1 VLEEKASKSSLN
13 EDDSLHSSE
22 TESGGKEALTLTE
35 KSALETEPESK
46 LPSLDASGIAEFI
59 RFDCCPRYFKLRFD
73 DKKEKKSG
81 WPEAFHKP
89 LSPLLYTAGKT
100 LEFKT
105 VEELKTKVADYQDFS
120 CYDPKKQTSGWEGA
134 WSKSLQAIRGFIESA
149 LSVDS
154 STEYKPVL
162 IYQAPM
168 MGNIGLWEIKGI
180 ADLIGVWPSRN
191 GKVKIRIF
199 EIKSS
204 WKEQTAHRI
213 QVAIYVLL
221 LTKALG
227 ELVHKIDFEG
237 GVINKESD
245 LEKLDPQS
253 LPSFRLE
260 PLIQDV
266 QRLLS
271 GNGELYRIHQIAL
284 SEVPYQLSWRCD
296 NCGFNECCV
305 VRAIEKE
312 SVALLNLTRGEQKAL
327 KQHGILRLEDLA
339 KLKVVPK
346 LDDQRPYN
354 FKEIAVLDPEK
365 VQPLSADPVIGAKL
379 DRLIQRAQ
387 FMLYGIRP
395 NSPYVNKVRAM
406 PWLTGT
412 GFGTL
417 PEDSPQNGAD
427 TSLSFRPDGMIRVYL
442 HVEWDFLQN
451 IISMISARVSCT
463 RYKGQSISLSK
474 IVTALPE
481 LQEECRIQERNM
493 LEAFFADLVKAIN
506 AMALEVGSPDEAP
519 IHLYFYTRQERDHLM
534 DAVRR
539 HSLMMTTAHAVQDL
553 LGLRQ
558 AIDQPMFSILQ
569 DEIMLRKAAGYP
581 STGLLPVIKQSGFF
595 DPNQWVVKRKDG
607 TLLDLRRVFHDGFFN
622 FELPYVRNPD
632 GSMSFLLASDARRPE
647 GYYPGRARFGNQIP
661 IEYLWAAKGRLDS
674 GKETDLKKIMV
685 EKRMWCD
692 YPHKTRRIS
701 DEDLTLLGEQLC
713 SALEH
718 IERSLSIRNRRLGK
732 KPIAIPKIAEFTLGQ
747 ATLERSCR
755 EFLDLEYFA
764 KRQEL
769 YQHYALLP
777 CQRVA
782 TGRSVIFKCLSAE
795 ETDRDF
801 IVRGKLIYEGLGLPK
816 SECIV
821 NACRVKGSDDSGS
834 GDWMVATEIRINE
847 QGQFEETKQRS
858 PSQIEK
864 SARVI
869 VEKVDLRKME
879 LTIKVVSW
887 PSGKSRRY
895 STWHDLPTTD
905 EEKARNSKHMQLFEV
920 GRNYILDE
928 LADDIIS
935 ERAAKCL
942 DYAANNELYCL
953 LEGFLAGTS
962 KPSER
967 RALAKQHAKDFL
979 GWVDHTTFPPK
990 PEQNRFIDRV
1000 FGKEQVVMLQGPPGT
1015 GKTETLQL
1023 AVLAHIA
1030 SHNPVGRCRVL
1041 MVAPTHKAI
1050 HEFVI
1055 KLAKSW
1061 RSYCKE
1067 GDSDLVNL
1075 RIYRVLNSSAKAVD
1089 GVKYV
1094 NYNEDEEVVTEL
1106 KDALS
1111 SQDKLVSD
1119 STGTFPLVLCVTP
1132 PGLYGLM
1139 KKIGGK
1145 EPSWDEGFFDLLVV
1159 DEASMMRLP
1168 ELILSGAFVNKN
1180 AQILVAGDH
1189 RQLPPIQAHNW
1200 EKEDRRTIE
1209 EMASFLSAMD
1219 FLRLLRQE
1227 DLGIEHVK
1235 SLHKADIP
1243 TERLSETHRCHQVVA
1258 QFLKEWVYH
1267 KDGIDFRSDQTQ
1279 TLPYVSPSTEGLKV
1293 VLEPE
1298 NIFVLVVHDEMES
1311 FQSNLVEA
1319 KIVDTLVRSGVKSEG
1334 VGVVTPHNAQ
1344 RGVVKNLLLDG
1355 YENVRVDTVERFQ
1368 GGEGDFIIISSTVSD
1383 PDYVRSESDFLLNLN
1398 RINVAISRMKK
1409 KLVIVAS
1416 RSIFEFMPQ
1425 DAKDYDKALLWRG
1438 IAQTVGFT
1446 ANSIPKWKGSLSEF
1460 LGKTAQE
1467 VEVEVYVKPSTT

>member
-1 VLEEKASKSSLN
+1 MEEKAGDSGLQKIGPTYSKGIKLLKPKSNSSPGN
-13 EDDSLHSSE
+13 SI
-22 TESGGKEALTLTE
+22 E
-35 KSALETEPESK
+35 KMPT
-46 LPSLDASGIAEFI
+46 LDASGIAEYI
-59 RFDCCPRYFKLRFD
+59 RFDCCPRYFKLRFED
-73 DKKEKKSG
+73 TEEKHRK

-89 LSPLLYTAGKT
+89 LSPLLFTAGKQ
-100 LEFKT
+100 LEEKT
-105 VEELKTKVADYQDFS
+105 VKELKTKAADYQDFT
-120 CYDPKKQTSGWEGA
+120 CFDPKKQVGKWEEA
-134 WSKSLQAIRGFIESA
+134 WPKSCQALTEIVENAFSA
-149 LSVDS
+149 KAGI
-154 STEYKPVL
+154 EYKPALV
-162 IYQAPM
+162 YQAPM
-168 MGNIGLWEIKGI
+168 MGHIGLWDIKGI
-180 ADLIGVWPSRN
+180 ADLIAIWPN
-191 GKVKIRIF
+191 IDGKVKIRIF

-204 WKEQTAHRI
+204 WREQTAHRI

-221 LTKALG
+221 LIEALG
-227 ELVHKIDFEG
+227 KLSTKIEFEG

-245 LEKLDPQS
+245 LEKLEPKQ

-260 PLIQDV
+260 PLMQDI

-271 GNGELYRIHQIAL
+271 GNGELNRIHKKPL
-284 SEVPYQLSWRCD
+284 NEVEYQLSWRCD
-296 NCGFNECCV
+296 NCGYNECCV
-305 VRAIEKE
+305 ICAVESE

-327 KQHGILRLEDLA
+327 SQQGIFRLEDLA
-339 KLKVVPK
+339 RLKAVPK
-346 LDDQRPYN
+346 PEDLRPYN
-354 FKEIAVLDPEK
+354 FKEIPALDNKK
-365 VQPLSADPVIGAKL
+365 VQLLSSDPVIGGKL

-387 FMLYGIRP
+387 FMLSAVRP
-395 NSPYVNKVRAM
+395 NSPFSNKVRYM
-406 PWLTGT
+406 PWVTGT
-412 GFGTL
+412 GYGTL
-417 PEDSPQNGAD
+417 PEDSPYEGED
-427 TSLSFRPDGMIRVYL
+427 TAISFRPDGMIRVYF
-442 HVEWDFLQN
+442 HIQWDYLLN
-451 IISMISARVSCT
+451 IISMISARVNCT
-463 RYKGQSISLSK
+463 RFKGKPITLSK
-474 IVTALPE
+474 IVNVLPKE
-481 LQEECRIQERNM
+481 QKEAVEEEKNL
-493 LEAFFADLVKAIN
+493 LEAFFVDLTKAIN
-506 AMALEVGSPDEAP
+506 SVATEVGSPDEAP

-534 DAVRR
+534 EAVRR
-539 HSLMMTTAHAVQDL
+539 HSLYMTTAHAVQDL

-558 AIDQPMFSILQ
+558 AIDQPMFSIIQ
-569 DEIMLRKAAGYP
+569 DEIILRKAVGYH
-581 STGLLPVIKQSGFF
+581 STGILPVLKQCCFF
-595 DPNQWVVKRKDG
+595 DSNQWTVNRKDG
-607 TLLDLRRVFHDGFFN
+607 SRLDMRLTFRDGFFN
-622 FELPYVRNPD
+622 FEMPYARSPS
-632 GSMSFLLASDARRPE
+632 GAMSFILSSDDIRRKD
-647 GYYPGRARFGNQIP
+647 GYYPARTRFGNQIP
-661 IEYLWAAKGRLDS
+661 IEYIWGAKGRLDIS
-674 GKETDLKKIMV
+674 QLEGHEKIMV
-685 EKRMWCD
+685 EKRLWCD
-692 YPHKTRRIS
+692 YPQKTRRLS
-701 DEDLTLLGEQLC
+701 EEDLMLLGERLC
-713 SALEH
+713 LALEY

-732 KPIAIPKIAEFTLGQ
+732 KPINIPKITEFTLGCS
-747 ATLERSCR
+747 TLERSCR

-764 KRQEL
+764 KRQDM

-782 TGRSVIFKCLSAE
+782 NGRSVIFECLSAE
-795 ETDRDF
+795 EFDKDF
-801 IVRGKLIYEGLGLPK
+801 VVRGKLIYEGLGLPK
-816 SECIV
+816 SDCIV

-834 GDWMVATEIRINE
+834 GDWMVATEIKVNA
-847 QGQFEETKQRS
+847 QGQFEEANQRS
-858 PSQIEK
+858 PSHVER

-887 PSGKSRRY
+887 PSGKTRKY

-905 EEKARNSKHMQLFEV
+905 KEKAANSKHMQLFEV
-920 GRNYILDE
+920 GRKYILDE

-942 DYAANNELYCL
+942 DYAADNALYGL
-953 LEGFLAGTS
+953 LSGFLAGTN

-967 RALAKQHAKDFL
+967 TELAKENAATFL
-979 GWVDHTTFPPK
+979 GWVNHSRLPPK
-990 PEQNRFIDRV
+990 PEQSRFVNRV
-1000 FGKEQVVMLQGPPGT
+1000 FGKEQIVMLQGPPGT
-1015 GKTETLQL
+1015 GKTETLQV

-1030 SHNPVGRCRVL
+1030 AHKAAGKCRVL

-1050 HEFVI
+1050 HEFVT

-1061 RSYCKE
+1061 RTYCKE
-1067 GDSDLVNL
+1067 GNSDLAEL
-1075 RIYRVLNSSAKAVD
+1075 RIYQVVNSHVSSTKSPD
-1089 GVKYV
+1089 GIKYV
-1094 NYNEDEEVVTEL
+1094 NYNEDEDAVTEL

-1111 SQDKLVSD
+1111 SQDKLVAN
-1119 STGTFPLVLCVTP
+1119 STAGFPMVLCVTP

-1145 EPSWDEGFFDLLVV
+1145 EPAWNEGYFDLLVV

-1235 SLHKADIP
+1235 ADHKADIP

-1258 QFLKEWVYH
+1258 QFLKEWVYN

-1279 TLPYVSPSTEGLKV
+1279 TLTDSTPSTEGLNV
-1293 VLEPE
+1293 VLDPE

-1319 KIVDTLVRSGVKSEG
+1319 KIAEALVHSVKPEG
-1334 VGVVTPHNAQ
+1334 VGIVTPHNAQ

-1355 YENVRVDTVERFQ
+1355 YSNMRVDTVERYQ
-1368 GGEGDFIIISSTVSD
+1368 GGESDCIIISSTVSD
-1383 PDYVRSESDFLLNLN
+1383 PDYVRAESDFLLNLN

-1409 KLVIVAS
+1409 KLIIIAS

-1446 ANSIPKWKGSLSEF
+1446 ANSTPKWKGTLPEF
-1460 LGKTAQE
+1460 LGKTAPK
-1467 VEVEVYVKPSTT
+1467 VEVEVYAKANGK

>member
-1 VLEEKASKSSLN
+1 MEEKASKSN
-13 EDDSLHSSE
+13 PKTIE
-22 TESGGKEALTLTE
+22 G
-35 KSALETEPESK
+35 

-73 DKKEKKSG
+73 DKEEKKCR

-89 LSPLLYTAGKT
+89 LSPLLYSAGKT

-105 VEELKTKVADYQDFS
+105 VKDIKTKAADYQDFTR
-120 CYDPKKQTSGWEGA
+120 YDPKKQTEGWKSA
-134 WSKSLQAIRGFIESA
+134 WSTSLQAIRGIIETA
-149 LSVDS
+149 LSADS
-154 STEYKPVL
+154 NTLYKPVL

-168 MGNIGLWEIKGI
+168 KGHIGLWEIKGI
-180 ADLIGVWPSRN
+180 ADLISVWPSKN

-221 LTKALG
+221 LTESLEDLAD
-227 ELVHKIDFEG
+227 KIEFEG

-245 LEKLDPQS
+245 LNKLEPQS

-271 GNGELYRIHQIAL
+271 ENGELYRIHQIAL

-296 NCGFNECCV
+296 NCGYNECCV

-327 KQHGILRLEDLA
+327 KQQGILRLEDLA
-339 KLKVVPK
+339 KLKAVPK
-346 LDDQRPYN
+346 PEEQRPYN
-354 FKEIAVLDPEK
+354 FKEIPALDPQK
-365 VQPLSADPVIGAKL
+365 VQLLSADPVIGGKL

-387 FMLYGIRP
+387 FMLNGIHP
-395 NSPYVNKVRAM
+395 NSQYVNKVRAM

-412 GFGTL
+412 GYGTL
-417 PEDSPQNGAD
+417 PEDSPQNGVD
-427 TSLSFRPDGMIRVYL
+427 TALSFRPDGMIRVYL

-463 RYKGQSISLSK
+463 RYRGQPISLSK
-474 IVTALPE
+474 IVVALPE

-493 LEAFFADLVKAIN
+493 LEVFFADLIKAIN
-506 AMALEVGSPDEAP
+506 IVAVEVGSPDEAP

-569 DEIMLRKAAGYP
+569 DEITLRKAVGYP

-595 DPNQWVVKRKDG
+595 DTNQWVVKRKDG
-607 TLLDLRRVFHDGFFN
+607 TLLDLRRVFREGFFN
-622 FELPYVRNPD
+622 FEMLYTRNPD
-632 GSMSFLLASDARRPE
+632 GSMSFLLGSDDARRPE

-674 GKETDLKKIMV
+674 SKETDQKKIIMV
-685 EKRMWCD
+685 QKRMWCD
-692 YPHKTRRIS
+692 YPHNTRRIS
-701 DEDLTLLGEQLC
+701 DEDLTILGERLC
-713 SALEH
+713 LALEH
-718 IERSLSIRNRRLGK
+718 LERSLNIRNRRLGK
-732 KPIAIPKIAEFTLGQ
+732 KPIAIPKIAQFTLGQ

-755 EFLDLEYFA
+755 EFLDLEYFD
-764 KRQEL
+764 KRQDL

-782 TGRSVIFKCLSAE
+782 SGRSVIFECLSAE
-795 ETDRDF
+795 EFDKDF
-801 IVRGKLIYEGLGLPK
+801 VVKGKLIYEGFGLPK

-834 GDWMVATEIRINE
+834 GDWMVATEIRVNE
-847 QGQFEETKQRS
+847 QCQLEEAKLRS
-858 PSQIEK
+858 PSQVEQ

-879 LTIKVVSW
+879 IALKVVSW

-905 EEKARNSKHMQLFEV
+905 KTKASNGKHVQLFEA
-920 GRNYILDE
+920 GRKYILDD

-942 DYAANNELYCL
+942 DYAADNTLYCL
-953 LEGFLAGTS
+953 LSGFLAGTS
-962 KPSER
+962 KPPRCTPLLRE
-967 RALAKQHAKDFL
+967 HAKAFL
-979 GWVDHTTFPPK
+979 GWVEHSKLPPK
-990 PEQNRFIDRV
+990 PEQARLINRV
-1000 FGKEQVVMLQGPPGT
+1000 FDDEQVVMLQGPPGT

-1030 SHNPVGRCRVL
+1030 AHRAVGRCRVL

-1050 HEFVI
+1050 HEFVT
-1055 KLAKSW
+1055 KLAKTW
-1061 RSYCKE
+1061 RTYRKE
-1067 GDSDLVNL
+1067 GGGDLADL
-1075 RIYRVLNSSAKAVD
+1075 RIYRVLNNAVKAVE

-1094 NYNEDEEVVTEL
+1094 NYNEDDEVVAEL

-1111 SQDKLVSD
+1111 NQDTLVSN
-1119 STGTFPLVLCVTP
+1119 SAGGFPLVLCVTP

-1189 RQLPPIQAHNW
+1189 RQLPPIQSHNW

-1227 DLGIEHVK
+1227 DLGIDHVK

-1258 QFLKEWVYH
+1258 QFLKEWVYN

-1279 TLPYVSPSTEGLKV
+1279 TLPSVASSTEGLKV

-1298 NIFVLVVHDEMES
+1298 NVFVLVIHDEMES

-1319 KIVDTLVRSGVKSEG
+1319 KIVDALVRSGVKSEG

-1355 YENVRVDTVERFQ
+1355 YENVRVDTVERYQ

-1383 PDYVRSESDFLLNLN
+1383 PDYVRTESDFLLNLN

-1446 ANSIPKWKGSLSEF
+1446 ANANPKWKGSLSDF
-1460 LGKTAQE
+1460 LGKTAPK
-1467 VEVEVYVKPSTT
+1467 VEVEVYAKPSNNEV